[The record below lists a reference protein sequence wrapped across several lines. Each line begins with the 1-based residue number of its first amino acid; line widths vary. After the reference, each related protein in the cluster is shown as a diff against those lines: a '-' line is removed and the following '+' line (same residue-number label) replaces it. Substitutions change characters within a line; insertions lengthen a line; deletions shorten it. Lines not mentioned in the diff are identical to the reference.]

1 MMIKTRPY
9 ITALFF
15 VVLAATAHA
24 QPGQVRSSSPL
35 EAPRVLTNQVGYESD
50 KPKRAVVLTTH
61 HLSLTSFDLVDETT
75 GKSVYHGK
83 PIYSGPVDKWKHWQ
97 FWTIN
102 FTPYTAAGTYR
113 LRVNGPEG
121 PSASWPFIIGSNV
134 LEKATLSDILYYF
147 KGQRCAGLLDQADHH
162 LPLPASA
169 HNPDAAIAAPPVP
182 DTLDLHGG
190 WYDATGDYGKHLSH
204 LSFSAYFNPQQIPLV
219 VYSLLKTN
227 ELLAHR
233 SGTDYRQ
240 FIRRILDEANFGAD
254 YLVRV
259 QAKGGSFYRSID
271 APGAGK
277 LAKDRA
283 ISPEQQSYRI
293 KQSKGPVHRRPPG
306 RGQLAELPVELP
318 IGWGNGYRRP
328 CHGIDDGRSRRFLQ
342 CPVPAGGRRCLC
354 VPRQEQRR
362 HDE

>member
-1 MMIKTRPY
+1 MKTRLY

-15 VVLAATAHA
+15 VVVAASAHA
-24 QPGQVRSSSPL
+24 QPGQARPATAQVSHPL
-35 EAPRVLTNQVGYESD
+35 PSQTAQTGPRVLTNQVGYESG
-50 KPKRAVVLTTH
+50 KPKNAVVLTTH

-83 PIYSGPVDKWKHWQ
+83 PVYSGPVDKWKQWQ

-121 PSASWPFIIGSNV
+121 PATSWPFIIGSNV

-169 HNPDAAIAAPPVP
+169 RNPDATTAAAPAAAPSTAPAPTTP

-227 ELLAHR
+227 ELLTHR
-233 SGTDYRQ
+233 TGTDYRQ

-259 QAKGGSFYRSID
+259 QAKGG
-271 APGAGK
+271 
-277 LAKDRA
+277 
-283 ISPEQQSYRI
+283 
-293 KQSKGPVHRRPPG
+293 
-306 RGQLAELPVELP
+306 
-318 IGWGNGYRRP
+318 
-328 CHGIDDGRSRRFLQ
+328 
-342 CPVPAGGRRCLC
+342 
-354 VPRQEQRR
+354 
-362 HDE
+362 